1 MYSRTMRRL
10 SVFLAVMTAFS
21 AVAGAPRLTTV
32 ILARHA
38 EKADSSA
45 DTSLSAAG
53 ASRATELARVLAG
66 TPIAAVYTTQYARTR
81 ETAAPVAAAMKLT
94 PVAVDAGGVMQGG
107 KKGYALEM
115 ADRIRRDH
123 IGQTVL
129 VVGHSNTTIDVMKA
143 LGVSNPPFIPE
154 PQFDDL
160 FVVTFIEGAA
170 PSVVALR
177 YGAVAR

>member
-1 MYSRTMRRL
+1 MRRL
-10 SVFLAVMTAFS
+10 IIVLVMFIALP
-21 AVAGAPRLTTV
+21 ALAGAPRLTTV

-38 EKADSSA
+38 EKADTSA
-45 DTSLSAAG
+45 DTELSAIGHA
-53 ASRATELARVLAG
+53 RANELARVLAG
-66 TPIAAVYTTQYARTR
+66 TNVAAVYTTQFARTR
-81 ETAAPVAAAMKLT
+81 QTGAPLAAALKLT
-94 PVAVDAGGVMQGG
+94 PVAVEAT
-107 KKGYALEM
+107 KSYAKDL

-123 IGQTVL
+123 VGQTVV
-129 VVGHSNTTIDVMKA
+129 VVGHSNTTIDVMKE
-143 LGVSNPPFIPE
+143 LGVPNPPLIPE